1 MFNYPI
7 AISLSP
13 NTEIDDVLQAIR
25 TLLQPWMW
33 KEGSQI
39 NKVERWFCE
48 YFGVKSAVSFNSG
61 RSALYALLNTFEI
74 GEGDEVIIQA
84 FTCVA
89 VADPILWA
97 GAKPVFVDI
106 DESLNIDYRLI
117 ERKITDKT
125 KAIIVQHTFGVPANL
140 DKITKIA
147 QKHNILLIEDCAH
160 SLGAKY
166 EGKKLGS
173 IGDAAFFSFGR
184 DKVISSVF
192 GGIAI
197 INSTLNQNK
206 YGSGLPRTV
215 PCSGAGAKLRE
226 IQNNLGYPSYIW
238 ILQQVLHP
246 IAFAIILPLYNLI
259 VGKIILFILINLRIL
274 SKPVYI
280 DELTGR
286 KPKVFPFK
294 YPNALAILL
303 LKQLIKLEVY
313 NDRRRKIADFY
324 YKNLIK
330 NENIVLPQ
338 TISGSIYLRFNML
351 MRNAQNVIEKA
362 KKDGVILGNWY
373 HNIID
378 PNGVEFEKIG
388 YSLGSC
394 KKAEDF
400 ATQSINLPTY
410 PRLNEDNIKR
420 VIKLINEYVRN

>member
-7 AISLSP
+7 VISLSP
-13 NTEIDDVLQAIR
+13 NTEIDDVLQATR

-39 NKVERWFCE
+39 NKVELWFCE

-117 ERKITDKT
+117 ERKITGKT

-192 GGIAI
+192 GGTAI
-197 INSTLNQNK
+197 INQKSKIKNQ
-206 YGSGLPRTV
+206 
-215 PCSGAGAKLRE
+215 KLRN
-226 IQNNLGYPSYIW
+226 IQNNLEFPGYFW
-238 ILQQVLHP
+238 VLQQLLHP
-246 IAFAIILPLYNLI
+246 IAFFFILPLYNLVI
-259 VGKIILFILINLRIL
+259 GKLILFLFINTKVL
-274 SKPVYI
+274 SKPVNKE
-280 DELTGR
+280 ELRGEM
-286 KPKVFPFK
+286 PKVFPFK

-338 TISGSIYLRFNML
+338 KISGSIYLRFNVL
-351 MRNAQNVIEKA
+351 MRNARNVIEKA

-378 PNGVEFEKIG
+378 PNGVEFGKIG
-388 YSLGSC
+388 YCLGSC
-394 KKAEDF
+394 RKAEDY
-400 ATQSINLPTY
+400 ACRSINLPTY
-410 PRLNEDNIKR
+410 PLLNIEKVRR
-420 VIKLINEYVRN
+420 VVGLINKYVRD